1 MRFGTS
7 NLGLEIRL
15 WTATA
20 LAACLALSFTLPAP
34 AAERQWENGFPD
46 RPNFFPIAVWVQSPR
61 NAERYKAIGVN
72 TYVSL
77 WGGPTE
83 EKLAALGKA
92 GMYAVVHQ
100 SERALKFKDGKVIVG
115 WMHGDEPDNAQKP
128 RDGRPGWDPPILP
141 EKIVAD
147 YERMK
152 AADPT
157 RPVLLNLGQ
166 GVAWDNWH
174 GRGVRSRHPE
184 DYPKYVR
191 GCDIASFDIYPVVHD
206 HPEVAGK
213 LWYVGH
219 GVRRLVEW
227 TGGRKPVWACIETT
241 HISNEKVRPTPEQVR
256 SEVWMA
262 IAHGATGIIY
272 FCHEFKPRQIE
283 AGLLQYPDIVE
294 AVKNVNAQVAGLAP
308 VINSPTIRGAVEA
321 PKDVAALC
329 KRHGDDL
336 YVFAV
341 SRSEAPTKA
350 SFTLR
355 DASGNAS
362 IEVIGEDRRFRAD
375 AGRFSD
381 EFPAWGVRLYRIS
394 R

>member
-1 MRFGTS
+1 M
-7 NLGLEIRL
+7 
-15 WTATA
+15 
-20 LAACLALSFTLPAP
+20 
-34 AAERQWENGFPD
+34 
-46 RPNFFPIAVWVQSPR
+46 QSPR

-77 WGGPTE
+77 HRGPTGE
-83 EKLAALGKA
+83 QLAALEKA

-100 SERALKFKDGKVIVG
+100 SERSLKFKDSKVIVA
-115 WMHGDEPDNAQKP
+115 WMHGDEPDNAQRP
-128 RDGRPGWDPPILP
+128 RDGRPGWDPPIAP
-141 EKIVAD
+141 QKIVAD

-152 AADPT
+152 AADAS

-184 DYPKYVR
+184 DYPQYVK

-206 HPEVAGK
+206 HPEVAGR
-213 LWYVGH
+213 LSLVGD

-227 TGGRKPVWACIETT
+227 TGGQKPVWACIETT
-241 HISNEKVRPTPEQVR
+241 HVSNEKVRPTPAQVR

-272 FCHEFKPRQIE
+272 FCHEFKPREIE

-294 AVKNVNAQVAGLAP
+294 AVKNVNAEVTALAP
-308 VINSPTIRGAVEA
+308 LINSPTVEGVVRPPA
-321 PKDVAALC
+321 DVAALC
-329 KRHGDDL
+329 KRRGDDL
-336 YVFAV
+336 YVFAA
-341 SRSEAPTKA
+341 SRWDVPTTA
-350 SFTLR
+350 SFELR
-355 DASGNAS
+355 DAPAATTVD
-362 IEVIGEDRRFRAD
+362 VIGGNRRLDVRARRFT
-375 AGRFSD
+375 D
-381 EFPAWGVRLYRIS
+381 EFPAYGVRLYRIS